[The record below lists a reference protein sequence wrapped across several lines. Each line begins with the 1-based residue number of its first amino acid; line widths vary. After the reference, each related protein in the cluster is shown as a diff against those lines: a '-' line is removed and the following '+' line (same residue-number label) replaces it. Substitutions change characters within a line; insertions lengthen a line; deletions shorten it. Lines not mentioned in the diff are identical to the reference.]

1 MADRAIPAAM
11 QSRTSAA
18 PSTPTAAIH
27 ARVCSGHSPSCAQM
41 RAKGRWARTQA
52 PTSP

>member
-18 PSTPTAAIH
+18 LSTPTAAIH
-27 ARVCSGHSPSCAQM
+27 ARVCSGHSPNCAQM
-41 RAKGRWARTQA
+41 RAKGRWPVPRR
-52 PTSP
+52 PPP